1 MTYTIKEKTVKEL
14 SSKLNEPKWLL
25 DLRLKALNEFNKIS
39 TPNLKYSMSVI
50 TDTNRI
56 NFEDINS
63 LNQITNSVKVENK
76 DVIVLSFE
84 EALKNN
90 EYSTII
96 KEHFMT
102 SIKDNK
108 FTLLHKALFGRG
120 IFIYIPKM

>member
-63 LNQITNSVKVENK
+63 LNQITN
-76 DVIVLSFE
+76 
-84 EALKNN
+84 
-90 EYSTII
+90 
-96 KEHFMT
+96 
-102 SIKDNK
+102 
-108 FTLLHKALFGRG
+108 
-120 IFIYIPKM
+120 